1 MELLNNSSVKPIAE
15 LTHSTV
21 TYVINFLMY
30 IYNVYIYIMYVYIYI
45 YILCERDSVIYFGDF
60 SWINMENGKFIRD

>member
-1 MELLNNSSVKPIAE
+1 MP
-15 LTHSTV
+15 TV

-45 YILCERDSVIYFGDF
+45 YTQWYILVTFPGLIRK
-60 SWINMENGKFIRD
+60 MENLSGINILTFFFQI